1 MVTAERS
8 VSAVL
13 NDIFGN
19 VQEIVRSEVRLA
31 KTEIREE
38 AIKAKSPARILGL
51 GALTTAFAVLFVLLA
66 IFFAL
71 TLVMPAWAAAL
82 TVGIALAAVAGVL
95 LKAGARRFRLIRSG
109 PEHTTGTLKEN
120 VPWAKQQVR

>member
-1 MVTAERS
+1 MGTERS
-8 VSAVL
+8 VSEVF

-38 AIKAKSPARILGL
+38 AVKVKSPVRLLGL
-51 GALTTAFAVLFVLLA
+51 GAAAMAFAMLFMLLA
-66 IFFAL
+66 MVFAL

-82 TVGIALAAVAGVL
+82 TVAIAVAGVAGVL
-95 LKAGARRFRLIRSG
+95 LSSGARQFKLIRSG
-109 PEHTTGTLKEN
+109 PERTKGTRKED
-120 VPWAKQQVR
+120 VQWAKQQVR